1 MAGEVYHVC
10 SSSSGESVTSGSGTD
25 GSFIEEMFEED
36 GHCEILL
43 VPRREVSSGYYVYYS
58 THTNSTHTNLT
69 PR

>member
-1 MAGEVYHVC
+1 MHVC
-10 SSSSGESVTSGSGTD
+10 SSLSGESVTSGSGTD

-36 GHCEILL
+36 GHCEIIDNYGEILL

-58 THTNSTHTNLT
+58 THTNLT